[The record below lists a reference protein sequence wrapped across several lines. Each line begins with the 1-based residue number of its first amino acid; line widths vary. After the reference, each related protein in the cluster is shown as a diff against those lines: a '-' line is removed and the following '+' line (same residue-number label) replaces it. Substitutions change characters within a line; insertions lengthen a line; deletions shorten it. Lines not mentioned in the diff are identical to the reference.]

1 MVKITKDDIKTNSYN
16 CKCIIAYTL
25 ILAIVYGTWIAREDK
40 EIPHRW
46 LFVCLASGLI
56 CIIGAICFY
65 LSLRKTALKRIE
77 QEKTKDNNEKE

>member
-1 MVKITKDDIKTNSYN
+1 MVKITKEDIKTNSYN

-25 ILAIVYGTWIAREDK
+25 ILAIVYGSWIALEDK

-56 CIIGAICFY
+56 CIIGGICFY
-65 LSLRKTALKRIE
+65 LSLRKTALKRI
-77 QEKTKDNNEKE
+77 QEENIKQE